1 MTIKNFSQ
9 FPILLNRRLK
19 NQLLPIYYKPTS
31 LTKANVLNILKEDQ
45 QTVKL
50 SHKLTWPLN

>member
-19 NQLLPIYYKPTS
+19 NQLLPIYYKPIS

-50 SHKLTWPLN
+50 SHKLT